1 MLKVTDECTAC
12 GACLSICP
20 KSCISFKSNEE
31 GFLYPHIDIE
41 KCVDCD
47 LCSKVCFLN
56 DHITPTFRENDI
68 SYYAAKAIERC
79 NLSSSG
85 GIFPLLAESVLKNGG
100 VVIGAAWDDKF
111 NVKHILIKSKSEL
124 PLLCGSKYIQ
134 SNTEKVFK
142 IVKEHLSIQTVLF
155 SGTPCQVKGLKT
167 FLGKD
172 YDNLITVELVCH
184 GVPSPLVFRRYL
196 NGVLKYNNLDISQCS
211 KINFR
216 EVKDDIYRF
225 VIYNKTKIPFYEQY
239 TNLYTKTFLQ
249 NLFLR
254 NSCYNCKCKLENSV
268 GDFILGDFWGCRD
281 FYPEF
286 YDPKGV
292 SLVIV
297 CTERAKKIW
306 LNLKLSRIEV
316 KKKIVFRSNRHLL
329 KSASYNR
336 NRDLFFKTFIHE
348 AEISLDDILMG
359 YTNKDIW
366 VKVKCLII
374 SVLRFVGLFQLVQL
388 YRK

>member
-1 MLKVTDECTAC
+1 ME
-12 GACLSICP
+12 
-20 KSCISFKSNEE
+20 
-31 GFLYPHIDIE
+31 FLHHW
-41 KCVDCD
+41 
-47 LCSKVCFLN
+47 F
-56 DHITPTFRENDI
+56 
-68 SYYAAKAIERC
+68 
-79 NLSSSG
+79 
-85 GIFPLLAESVLKNGG
+85 
-100 VVIGAAWDDKF
+100 
-111 NVKHILIKSKSEL
+111 
-124 PLLCGSKYIQ
+124 
-134 SNTEKVFK
+134 
-142 IVKEHLSIQTVLF
+142 
-155 SGTPCQVKGLKT
+155 
-167 FLGKD
+167 
-172 YDNLITVELVCH
+172 
-184 GVPSPLVFRRYL
+184 FRRYL

>member
-1 MLKVTDECTAC
+1 M
-12 GACLSICP
+12 
-20 KSCISFKSNEE
+20 
-31 GFLYPHIDIE
+31 
-41 KCVDCD
+41 
-47 LCSKVCFLN
+47 
-56 DHITPTFRENDI
+56 
-68 SYYAAKAIERC
+68 
-79 NLSSSG
+79 
-85 GIFPLLAESVLKNGG
+85 
-100 VVIGAAWDDKF
+100 
-111 NVKHILIKSKSEL
+111 
-124 PLLCGSKYIQ
+124 
-134 SNTEKVFK
+134 
-142 IVKEHLSIQTVLF
+142 
-155 SGTPCQVKGLKT
+155 KGLKT

-297 CTERAKKIW
+297 CTERAKK
-306 LNLKLSRIEV
+306 
-316 KKKIVFRSNRHLL
+316 
-329 KSASYNR
+329 Y
-336 NRDLFFKTFIHE
+336 
-348 AEISLDDILMG
+348 G
-359 YTNKDIW
+359 
-366 VKVKCLII
+366 
-374 SVLRFVGLFQLVQL
+374 
-388 YRK
+388 